1 MVLRAA
7 ALAASAV
14 LLAALAPAAF
24 GDADETRRQM
34 EAQREQME
42 EQREQRQAQ
51 QEREQRAQE
60 RLDRA
65 GPAAPGAP
73 AELGAPAEPVA
84 PERDAAAAE
93 PAASGCAEGTV
104 PITRNSD
111 QAAAC
116 VFPGS
121 FDALVQ
127 RGWGY

>member
-34 EAQREQME
+34 EEQREQME

-65 GPAAPGAP
+65 GPAAPGAT
-73 AELGAPAEPVA
+73 AEPVA
-84 PERDAAAAE
+84 PERDAAAGE

-121 FDALVQ
+121 FAALVQ